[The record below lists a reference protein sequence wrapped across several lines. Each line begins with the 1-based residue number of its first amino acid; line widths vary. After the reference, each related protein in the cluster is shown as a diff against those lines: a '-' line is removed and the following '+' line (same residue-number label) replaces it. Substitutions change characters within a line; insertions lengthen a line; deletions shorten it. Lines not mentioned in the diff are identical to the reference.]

1 MRKKLHCNWK
11 VLLGGML
18 LVTSCSKEVQ
28 PEVVSMD
35 EVTFGIT
42 NPDTW
47 GNMEASRATIVN
59 NSVLAKEGFGV
70 FAVYDDTQS
79 SPDFMKNAQVTSAD
93 NGTTWTYRPLK
104 YWPNNVGD
112 DIDFYAY
119 APYDASFSVT
129 NLSQL
134 TYIVPTDVS
143 QQKDLLW
150 SSSDTKNKTK
160 ADGTIHFVFRHALS
174 RIGFSVEAK
183 IDGVSPI
190 DEYEK
195 VKMQVKKI
203 VLTSNDDYT
212 GAGPGSFYKQGVI
225 KLDNQTDNPDWTME
239 TDVLQSYTLNES
251 HLASHDLTLTKE
263 KISVP
268 SQNLTTDGNYL
279 MILPQDF
286 LEKGFHVYVEY
297 DVHLWF
303 SGNGVETGK
312 EHEYFTYT
320 NGCVGNLKIKFEP
333 GMAYTINLQLGLEDA
348 TLGEVTM
355 TEWVAVD
362 EVELD
367 NLLGEPENE

>member
-70 FAVYDDTQS
+70 FAVYDETQS
-79 SPDFMKNAQVTSAD
+79 SPDFMNNAQVTSAD

-112 DIDFYAY
+112 NIDFYAY

-212 GAGPGSFYKQGVI
+212 GAGPGTFYKQGVI

-239 TDVLQSYTLNES
+239 TDVQSYTLNES

-263 KISVP
+263 NISVP